1 MLYLRPEDEEK
12 VRGVF
17 ATLAEEGFPVQHQR
31 PHITV
36 TFAPTMDPAVVEL
49 ARELLP
55 PLMPAVF
62 HRVGTV
68 VFGRKSKQTVAWLL
82 ETTDDLEIAA
92 RQVSAA
98 NPEGRGPRWTPHLTM
113 GLRLPRALVPD
124 YMRALDEIAGPEH
137 KEFRAD
143 HAAWWRPKTQRL
155 DIFGGSVPSVASA
168 NPPSD

>member
-1 MLYLRPEDEEK
+1 MSRNSPENLLLYLRPEDEDK

-17 ATLAEEGFPVQHQR
+17 AALEEEGFPVQHQR

-36 TFAPTMDPAVVEL
+36 TFAPMMDPGVVKL

-55 PLMPAVF
+55 PLMPAAF

-82 ETTDDLEIAA
+82 ETTDELEIAA
-92 RQVSAA
+92 RQISAA

-113 GLRLPRALVPD
+113 GLRLSRALVPD

-137 KEFRAD
+137 KEFTAE
-143 HAAWWRPKTQRL
+143 HAAWWRPKTQCL
-155 DIFGGSVPSVASA
+155 EVFGA
-168 NPPSD
+168 